1 MLVLSMLCLSLAGC
15 ATWQA
20 PTEFNDSVLRARAE
34 TQELR
39 GVTLSA
45 AVLSTDDSQMMFGSN
60 VNKTGVQPVWVEVE
74 KQHKSGTL
82 VAAIWD
88 RP

>member
-1 MLVLSMLCLSLAGC
+1 MSESNSIPEFIPRLSCRELPIFTMLVLSMLCLSLTGC

-20 PTEFNDSVLRARAE
+20 PAEFNDSVLRARAE

-60 VNKTGVQPVWVEVE
+60 VNKT
-74 KQHKSGTL
+74 
-82 VAAIWD
+82 
-88 RP
+88 